1 MNNQL
6 IGAEI
11 LSLAE
16 SDVPPEDLVF
26 HKFYANKLN
35 SSNRPKKK
43 KKKKKLAEDEDA
55 EELYGE
61 DDQSDDDE
69 IENMLDSS
77 KPSLE
82 SGGDYDYDDLDNI
95 ANDDDDDL
103 IGRVSDEEM
112 DFPSDVVSKE
122 LEGTDISLEGAA
134 ADDIALGEEDD
145 GTDEEDHHSNTRKR
159 KGKKHKHA
167 SASPFASIE
176 DFEHL
181 INEDS
186 PKINKKELG
195 TKKKK
200 RKSSE

>member
-1 MNNQL
+1 MNNHL

-43 KKKKKLAEDEDA
+43 KKKLAEDEDA
-55 EELYGE
+55 EELYGEE

-103 IGRVSDEEM
+103 IGRASDEEM

-122 LEGTDISLEGAA
+122 LEDTDISLEGAA
-134 ADDIALGEEDD
+134 VDEIALGEEGD

-186 PKINKKELG
+186 PKINKEELG